1 MFAQNAR
8 RHLSRVRTNVRFA
21 RAKPQRRH
29 QPGRCCASG
38 ALPNPKPD
46 EPEPNKDYDR
56 RLREDVGIDHGYGG
70 IDRAICGESARRAVV
85 L

>member
-1 MFAQNAR
+1 MPEV
-8 RHLSRVRTNVRFA
+8 L
-21 RAKPQRRH
+21 
-29 QPGRCCASG
+29 
-38 ALPNPKPD
+38 PKPD